1 MAVHPDYL
9 VIGHITKD
17 LYNGAYQ
24 IGGTATYSAL
34 TARSLGYHAGIVSS
48 NGPDI
53 DLSPLPS
60 DVLVQLR
67 PCAASTTF
75 ENIYHD
81 GHRRQQIGARA
92 ALLRGSDVPDQW
104 RSSPI
109 VHFGPVAQEVDEAIA
124 AYLSG
129 ALLGLTPQGWMRRWD
144 EDGIVHPAPWEPSDA
159 LLARADALIL
169 SREDVGNE
177 AARIER
183 YAERAR
189 LLVLTAGWKGATV
202 YYQGQVRAFAAPRVE
217 EVDPTGAGDIFA
229 AAFLVSLYECGEP
242 FRAACFANC
251 VAAHSVERRGMASIP
266 TGREI
271 ARCRARW
278 SLEPSE
284 RSVI

>member
-34 TARSLGYHAGIVSS
+34 TARSLGYRAGIVSS

-53 DLSPLPS
+53 DLSRLPS

-67 PCAASTTF
+67 ASAASTTF
-75 ENIYHD
+75 ENVYHD
-81 GHRRQQIGARA
+81 GQRRQHIGAQA
-92 ALLRGSDVPDQW
+92 ALLRGSDVPVPWQ
-104 RSSPI
+104 SSSI
-109 VHFGPVAQEVDEAIA
+109 VHLGPVAQEVDEAIVER
-124 AYLSG
+124 LTGS
-129 ALLGLTPQGWMRRWD
+129 LLGLTPQGWMRRWD
-144 EDGIVHPAPWEPSDA
+144 KDGIVHPSPWKPSDA

-169 SREDVGNE
+169 SREDVGNDT
-177 AARIER
+177 AQIQRLVARV
-183 YAERAR
+183 R
-189 LLVLTAGWKGATV
+189 LVVLTAGWKGATV
-202 YYQGQVRAFAAPRVE
+202 YHRGQVRAFDAPRVQ

-229 AAFLVSLYECGEP
+229 AAFLVALHECGEP

-251 VAAHSVERRGMASIP
+251 VAAHSVERSGMASIP
-266 TGREI
+266 TSREV

-278 SLEPSE
+278 SLDSGE
-284 RSVI
+284 RPAT

>member
-34 TARSLGYHAGIVSS
+34 TARSLGYRAGIVSS

-81 GHRRQQIGARA
+81 GHRRQQIGAQA
-92 ALLRGSDVPDQW
+92 ALLQDSDVPEHW

-109 VHFGPVAQEVDEAIA
+109 VHLGPVAQEVDEAIA
-124 AYLSG
+124 ERLAG
-129 ALLGLTPQGWMRRWD
+129 ALLGLTPQGWMRRWGD
-144 EDGIVHPAPWEPSDA
+144 DGIVHPAPWEPSDA

-169 SREDVGNE
+169 SREDVGND
-177 AARIER
+177 AARIEHLAGR
-183 YAERAR
+183 VR

-202 YYQGQVRAFAAPRVE
+202 YYRGRVRAFAAPRVR

-229 AAFLVSLYECGEP
+229 AAFLIALHECGEP

-251 VAAHSVERRGMASIP
+251 VAAHSVERSGMASIP
-266 TGREI
+266 SEHEA

-278 SLEPSE
+278 SLAWSE
-284 RSVI
+284 RSAT

>member
-17 LYNGAYQ
+17 LYNGTYQ

-34 TARSLGYHAGIVSS
+34 TARSLGYCAGIVSS
-48 NGPDI
+48 TGPDI
-53 DLSPLPS
+53 DLSLFPS

-67 PCAASTTF
+67 PSAASTTF

-81 GHRRQQIGARA
+81 GHRRQQISAQA
-92 ALLRGSDVPDQW
+92 ALLRGSDVPEPW

-109 VHFGPVAQEVDEAIA
+109 VHLGPVAQEVDEAITDR
-124 AYLSG
+124 LDG

-144 EDGIVHPAPWEPSDA
+144 KDGIVHPASWEPSNA

-169 SREDVGNE
+169 SREDVGDDT
-177 AARIER
+177 ARIER
-183 YAERAR
+183 YAARGR

-202 YYQGQVRAFAAPRVE
+202 YYRGQVRAFAAPRVE

-229 AAFLVSLYECGEP
+229 AAFLVALHECGNP
-242 FRAACFANC
+242 FRAAAFANC
-251 VAAHSVERRGMASIP
+251 VAAHSVERSGMASIP
-266 TGREI
+266 TTHET

-278 SLEPSE
+278 SLPLDERPST
-284 RSVI
+284 